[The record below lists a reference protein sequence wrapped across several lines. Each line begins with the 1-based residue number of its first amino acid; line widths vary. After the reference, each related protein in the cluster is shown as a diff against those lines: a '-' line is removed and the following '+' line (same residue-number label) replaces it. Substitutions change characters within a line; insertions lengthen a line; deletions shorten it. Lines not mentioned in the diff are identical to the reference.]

1 MHPQSSEFIYQ
12 DSQVGMSLSQKLK
25 IIKVCMQEKIYSEHI
40 NNIAKLKSVRSFKSS
55 FNTIKVMFDL
65 KKIVPANL
73 NTELSATEL
82 NSIFKL
88 VKKPDTFLVQG
99 KSGESDIKFNNIH
112 QSNSVGFISLFTTEK
127 ISTSLIIN
135 GYDRS
140 KHKKRK
146 TIQSFS
152 KKGYISSISLLNK
165 S

>member
-88 VKKPDTFLVQG
+88 V
-99 KSGESDIKFNNIH
+99 
-112 QSNSVGFISLFTTEK
+112 
-127 ISTSLIIN
+127 
-135 GYDRS
+135 
-140 KHKKRK
+140 
-146 TIQSFS
+146 
-152 KKGYISSISLLNK
+152 
-165 S
+165 